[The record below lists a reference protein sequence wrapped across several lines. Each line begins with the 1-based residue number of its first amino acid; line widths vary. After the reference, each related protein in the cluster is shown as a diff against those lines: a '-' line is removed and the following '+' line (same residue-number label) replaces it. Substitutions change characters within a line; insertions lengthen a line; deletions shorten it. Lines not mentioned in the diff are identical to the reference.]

1 MEDTEAALVQK
12 IKSGDGDALAAYIAQ
27 RSPQL
32 LSFIEKRMSDALRRR
47 VEAAD
52 ILQDLTTSA
61 WQSLPGVEWGDREPF
76 GWLCQQ
82 AERRIIDAHRRHFGA
97 QKRSAGREVN
107 LSAGGASGSGDEGGG
122 MADLLSASMTSPSG
136 VLSRQQKEFH
146 MLAALDSLPEDARD
160 ALRMRYVEGLPS
172 KEIAHKLGRTDGAV
186 RVLLTRSLQ
195 KLQEILSHNSD
206 FQTLVARQQAGAE
219 REAEESAGQA

>member
-1 MEDTEAALVQK
+1 MMDENEAAIVQK
-12 IKSGDGDALAAYIAQ
+12 IKSGDGEALALYISQ

-47 VEAAD
+47 IEAAD

-61 WQSLPGVEWGDREPF
+61 WQSLAGVEWGEREPF

-107 LSAGGASGSGDEGGG
+107 LSGGASSSGEEGGG
-122 MADLLSASMTSPSG
+122 MADLLAASMTSPSG

-146 MLAALDSLPEDARD
+146 MLQALESLPEDARE

-172 KEIAHKLGRTDGAV
+172 KEIAQKLGRTDGAV

-195 KLQEILSHNSD
+195 KLQDILSHNSD
-206 FQTLVARQQAGAE
+206 FQTLVARQLAGEE
-219 REAEESAGQA
+219 REGGE

>member
-1 MEDTEAALVQK
+1 MDDSDTALVQR
-12 IKSGDGDALAAYIAQ
+12 IKSGDGEALASYITQ

-47 VEAAD
+47 VEASD
-52 ILQDLTTSA
+52 ILQELTTSA
-61 WQSLPGVEWGDREPF
+61 WQSLAGVEWGDREPF

-97 QKRSAGREVN
+97 QKRAAGREVN
-107 LSAGGASGSGDEGGG
+107 LSAGASPGGDDGRG
-122 MADLLSASMTSPSG
+122 MADLLAASMTSPSA

-146 MLAALDSLPEDARD
+146 MLQALDSLPQDARE
-160 ALRMRYVEGLPS
+160 ALRMRYVDGLPS
-172 KEIAHKLGRTDGAV
+172 KEIAQKLGRTDGAV

-206 FQTLVARQQAGAE
+206 FQTLVARQQAGAQ
-219 REAEESAGQA
+219 RDADQSDA

>member
-1 MEDTEAALVQK
+1 MDDTEAELVQK
-12 IKSGDGDALAAYIAQ
+12 IKSGDGQALATYIAE

-52 ILQDLTTSA
+52 ILQELTTSA

-107 LSAGGASGSGDEGGG
+107 LSAGSGDEGGG
-122 MADLLSASMTSPSG
+122 MADLLAASMTSPSG

-146 MLAALDSLPEDARD
+146 MLEALASLPEDARD

-172 KEIAHKLGRTDGAV
+172 KEIALKLGRTDGAV

-195 KLQEILSHNSD
+195 KLQEILSHNND
-206 FQTLVARQQAGAE
+206 FQTLVARQQAGEE
-219 REAEESAGQA
+219 REANDS

>member
-1 MEDTEAALVQK
+1 MDDTEAAMIQK
-12 IKSGDGDALAAYIAQ
+12 IKSGDGEALATYIAQ

-47 VEAAD
+47 VEASD

-107 LSAGGASGSGDEGGG
+107 LSAGGHSGSGDEGGG
-122 MADLLSASMTSPSG
+122 MADLLAASMTSPSG

-146 MLAALDSLPEDARD
+146 MLEALESLPEDARD

-172 KEIAHKLGRTDGAV
+172 KEIAQKLGRTDGAV

-206 FQTLVARQQAGAE
+206 FQTLVARQLAGKE
-219 REAEESAGQA
+219 REAGESEESA

>member
-1 MEDTEAALVQK
+1 MEDTEAALIQK
-12 IKSGDGDALAAYIAQ
+12 IKSGDGEALASYISQ

-47 VEAAD
+47 VEASD

-61 WQSLPGVEWGDREPF
+61 WQALPGVEWGDREPF

-107 LSAGGASGSGDEGGG
+107 LSAGGGGSGSGDEGGG
-122 MADLLSASMTSPSG
+122 MADLLAASMTSPSG

-146 MLAALDSLPEDARD
+146 MLQALESLPEDARE

-172 KEIAHKLGRTDGAV
+172 KEIAQKLGRTDGAV

-195 KLQEILSHNSD
+195 KLQEILSHNGD
-206 FQTLVARQQAGAE
+206 FQTLIARQQAGE
-219 REAEESAGQA
+219 VREADESAD

>member
-1 MEDTEAALVQK
+1 MEDTEAALIQK
-12 IKSGDGDALAAYIAQ
+12 IKSGDGEALASYIAQ

-47 VEAAD
+47 VEASD

-61 WQSLPGVEWGDREPF
+61 WQALPGVEWGDREPF

-107 LSAGGASGSGDEGGG
+107 LSAGGGGSGSGDEGGG
-122 MADLLSASMTSPSG
+122 MADLLAASMTSPSG

-146 MLAALDSLPEDARD
+146 MLQALESLPEDARE

-172 KEIAHKLGRTDGAV
+172 KEIAQKLGRTDGAV

-195 KLQEILSHNSD
+195 KLQEILSHNGD
-206 FQTLVARQQAGAE
+206 FQTLIARQQAG
-219 REAEESAGQA
+219 EARASDE

>member
-1 MEDTEAALVQK
+1 MMDENDAALVAK
-12 IKSGDGDALAAYIAQ
+12 IKAGDGEALAAYIAQ

-47 VEAAD
+47 VESTD

-61 WQSLPGVEWGDREPF
+61 WQSLSGVEWGDREPF
-76 GWLCQQ
+76 SWLCQQ

-107 LSAGGASGSGDEGGG
+107 LSSGGGDDGGG
-122 MADLLSASMTSPSG
+122 MADLLAASMTSPSG
-136 VLSRQQKEFH
+136 ILSRQQKEFH
-146 MLAALDSLPEDARD
+146 MLQALQSLPEDARE

-172 KEIAHKLGRTDGAV
+172 KEIAQTLGRTDGAV

-195 KLQEILSHNSD
+195 KLQDILSHNSD
-206 FQTLVARQQAGAE
+206 FQTLVARQLAGKE
-219 REAEESAGQA
+219 REAGESAE

>member
-1 MEDTEAALVQK
+1 MMDENEAAIVQK
-12 IKSGDGDALAAYIAQ
+12 IKAGDGEALASYIAQ

-52 ILQDLTTSA
+52 ILQELTTSA
-61 WQSLPGVEWGDREPF
+61 WQSLSGVEWGDREPF
-76 GWLCQQ
+76 SWLCQQ

-107 LSAGGASGSGDEGGG
+107 LSAGGSSGGDEGGG
-122 MADLLSASMTSPSG
+122 MADLLAASLTSPSG
-136 VLSRQQKEFH
+136 VLSRQQKEIH
-146 MLAALDSLPEDARD
+146 MLQALESLPEDARE

-172 KEIAHKLGRTDGAV
+172 KEIAQKLGRTDGAV

-195 KLQEILSHNSD
+195 KLQDILSHNSD
-206 FQTLVARQQAGAE
+206 FQTLVARQLAGSE
-219 REAEESAGQA
+219 DEAGDEN